1 MVADFFKGN
10 IDGLV
15 KSPSIPQSG
24 RVRVEP
30 FEFTSNGGGGEAL
43 PRRVKR
49 RNATFYK
56 VINIKSKKFV
66 SSIEKRGNML
76 QP

>member
-1 MVADFFKGN
+1 LKIGQKVI

-30 FEFTSNGGGGEAL
+30 FEFTSNGGGGVAL

-49 RNATFYK
+49 RKPTFYE
-56 VINIKSKKFV
+56 VIIIDSFKKLKYENCF
-66 SSIEKRGNML
+66 IIA
-76 QP
+76 

>member
-1 MVADFFKGN
+1 LRKGLIIKEIVCN

-24 RVRVEP
+24 RVGVEP

-49 RNATFYK
+49 RGATLYE
-56 VINIKSKKFV
+56 VVNIDSQRRLIDRV
-66 SSIEKRGNML
+66 YE
-76 QP
+76 